1 VRHAREEPVE
11 PALARPVRSIADT
24 QGLPGGTAWEPKWD
38 GMRVLALAD
47 GAATALRSRHGED
60 LTLAFPEVVAAVAA
74 HVPAGTVLDGELVVR
89 RDGRLDFGALQH
101 RLATRRTAGYAAR
114 HAPAE
119 YLAFDLLLREHV
131 DRRDQPLLERRRAL
145 AELAERW
152 PAALS
157 LSPLTAD
164 VDVAA
169 GWFRDLAGTGADG
182 LVAKGLDQ
190 PYRGGARDWLKVKHR
205 SAVDLV
211 ATAVTGPVDQ
221 PDALLLALPVGGE
234 LVPVGRSRAVG
245 AVAAL
250 ALARV
255 LTPAAGRGATAD
267 PGSTVATA
275 IAPLVVEVSADVR
288 WSRGALAGPAQFLR
302 ARPELHPDEVD
313 PEPAGRPGA

>member
-1 VRHAREEPVE
+1 MRHTREAPIEL
-11 PALARPVRSIADT
+11 ALARPVRTVADA
-24 QGLPGGTAWEPKWD
+24 QGMPGGTAWEPKWD

-89 RDGRLDFGALQH
+89 QGGRLDFGALQH
-101 RLATRRTAGYAAR
+101 RLATRRTATYAAR
-114 HAPAE
+114 RAPAE

-131 DRRDQPLLERRRAL
+131 DQRERPLLERRRAL
-145 AELAERW
+145 AELATSW

-221 PDALLLALPVGGE
+221 PDALLLALPAGGE
-234 LVPVGRSRAVG
+234 LVPVGRSRSVG
-245 AVAAL
+245 AVAAIG
-250 ALARV
+250 LARV
-255 LTPAAGRGATAD
+255 LTPVVGSGASTEPGRA
-267 PGSTVATA
+267 VATA
-275 IAPLVVEVSADVR
+275 IAPLVVEVSADLR
-288 WSRGALAGPAQFLR
+288 WSRGGLAGPAQFLR

-313 PEPAGRPGA
+313 PQPAGRRGT

>member
-1 VRHAREEPVE
+1 MRHLREEPVE
-11 PALARPVRSIADT
+11 LALAAPVPAFADT
-24 QGLPGGTAWEPKWD
+24 HGLPGGTVWEPKWD

-47 GAATALRSRHGED
+47 GTATALRSRHGED

-74 HVPAGTVLDGELVVR
+74 HVPAGTVLDGELAVR

-101 RLATRRTAGYAAR
+101 RLATRRAPGYAAR

-119 YLAFDLLLREHV
+119 YLAFDLLVREHV
-131 DRRDQPLLERRRAL
+131 DVRGQSLLDRRRAL
-145 AELAERW
+145 AELGASW
-152 PAALS
+152 PDALQ

-164 VDVAA
+164 ADVAA
-169 GWFRDLAGTGADG
+169 GWFRDLAGTGVDG

-190 PYRGGARDWLKVKHR
+190 PYRGGVRDWLKVKHR

-221 PDALLLALPVGGE
+221 PDAVLLALPAGGE
-234 LVPVGRSRAVG
+234 LVPVGRSGSVG

-250 ALARV
+250 GLARV
-255 LTPAAGRGATAD
+255 LTPVPGGGAPAD
-267 PGSTVATA
+267 PGSSVATA
-275 IAPLVVEVSADVR
+275 IVPLVVEVSADLR
-288 WSRGALAGPAQFLR
+288 WSRGALARPAQFLR

-313 PEPAGRPGA
+313 PRPAGRSGA